1 MREIVVVAH
10 PQVVLVHATVAFQQ
24 ARNFDLVSRALL
36 VLVLG
41 LAAGFPLGWGGSAL
55 PLVPAE
61 LAGEHGHAHDNVLRL

>member
-24 ARNFDLVSRALL
+24 VRNFDLVSRALL
-36 VLVLG
+36 VQG